1 MYAVIYGAA
10 CEWVASSCK
19 IRENTRGW
27 NFLSFHSALSITNLE
42 ASCPAPST
50 LLRKNIFAAKW
61 FCSPMAPAT
70 TSSET
75 ASLTGEWMDHSIGI
89 QEALVQSPRPT
100 PLSAP
105 GILKR
110 FWL

>member
-19 IRENTRGW
+19 IRENTGGW
-27 NFLSFHSALSITNLE
+27 NFLSFHSALSITHLE

-61 FCSPMAPAT
+61 FWSPTAPAT
-70 TSSET
+70 SSSET
-75 ASLTGEWMDHSIGI
+75 GDLTWERMDHSIDI
-89 QEALVQSPRPT
+89 QEGLVQSPRPT
-100 PLSAP
+100 ALSAP
-105 GILKR
+105 GILKT
-110 FWL
+110 FGL